1 MLDNVLVNCALFFQL
16 AAYLKCVSRNWYW
29 RMPLKGLRVRTQSHS
44 QGQLVNYAVI
54 FCARLSAC
62 GTHTHTQ
69 TATCLWHN
77 PEKSSGA
84 FASIPPSLS
93 LFLSLYTSIF
103 NTQVTW
109 QRLAC
114 CIRICQKIAQ
124 RKCARVKP
132 ENASSANAFKYV
144 VAAARRKT

>member
-1 MLDNVLVNCALFFQL
+1 MTVRMLDNVLVNCALFFQL

-84 FASIPPSLS
+84 FASLPLS
-93 LFLSLYTSIF
+93 LSLYTSIF